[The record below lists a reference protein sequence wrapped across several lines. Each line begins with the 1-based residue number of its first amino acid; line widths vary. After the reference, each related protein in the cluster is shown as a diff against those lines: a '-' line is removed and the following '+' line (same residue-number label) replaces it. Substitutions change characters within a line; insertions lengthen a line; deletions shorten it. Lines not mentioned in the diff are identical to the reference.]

1 MPLSCVV
8 TLKLSRYFLAA
19 LFIWPLSTTANAARD
34 VYKYQD
40 KEGNWVFSAIRP
52 EVEFEVSH
60 QQVAE
65 PEVLPVRVLHKVTEG
80 NQSAQVIA
88 VNNYAMPVTLNLSFT
103 QLENAKLSN
112 PAGELFNLNANSRE
126 TILEIAPVTQGQ
138 WRFQYEYSFTPG
150 ALDPNYDATFAYQ
163 IPFTLAQTTQISQGF
178 NGSFTHSEP
187 HSRYAIDI
195 PLPEGTPVVAARS
208 GTVVEVVENNT
219 GAATADFAKTKA
231 NVVRL
236 AHDDGSMT
244 VYAHLKT
251 FSSKVRVGQKVSQGE
266 VLALSGNTGFSTG
279 PHLHFAVQINQGG
292 ELVAVPFLLDIN
304 GQAVAPEGAMKF
316 AAETQ

>member
-1 MPLSCVV
+1 MPSLCVA
-8 TLKLSRYFLAA
+8 TYKPLANLAVLA
-19 LFIWPLSTTANAARD
+19 LLFTSASLNAARD
-34 VYKYQD
+34 IYKYQD
-40 KEGNWVFSAIRP
+40 NDGNWVFSDIRP
-52 EVEFEVSH
+52 EVKFEVSH

-65 PEVLPVRVLHKVTEG
+65 PEILPVRVLHKVSEG
-80 NQSAQVIA
+80 NQSAQIVA
-88 VNNYAMPVTLNLSFT
+88 VNNYAMPVTLSLSFT
-103 QLENAKLSN
+103 QLENAKLSK
-112 PAGELFNLNANSRE
+112 PATEQFNLNANTRE
-126 TILEIAPVTQGQ
+126 AILEVLPVAQGQ
-138 WRFQYEYSFTPG
+138 WRFQYQYSFTPG
-150 ALDPNYDATFAYQ
+150 LLDPDYDANYAYQ
-163 IPFTLAQTTQISQGF
+163 IPFNFDRTTQISQGF

-208 GTVVEVVENNT
+208 GVVVEVVENNS

-251 FSSKVRVGQKVSQGE
+251 FSSKVRVGQQVSKGQT
-266 VLALSGNTGFSTG
+266 LALSGNTGFSTG

-292 ELVAVPFLLDIN
+292 ELVAVPFLLDIE
-304 GQAVAPEGAMKF
+304 GQAVAPDKAMKL
-316 AAETQ
+316 ASGTP